1 MPMMAR
7 MRSLAPAFII
17 TVGVLFVL
25 FMVISD
31 SNVLEIFGA
40 RTNNIGSVNGED
52 ISYQNFSNFLDNAI
66 ENQKAQTGHDIDE
79 EQMDQFR
86 DQVWDAVITQIL
98 TEQQIKKFG
107 ITVTD
112 DEIRAVIVSD
122 NPPDFLKRNFI
133 DSTGRFNKE
142 VYQQA
147 IFNPQNKEALVQAEE
162 IVKQQILNQKLQSIL
177 FASINVNDEEI
188 RRRYIDQNIRMTA
201 EFVLVDINSIP
212 DSVIAVNDDE
222 LKQYYKE
229 HPDEFEIKAQRKL
242 KYVFFNFAPSR
253 SDSQAVYRNLQ
264 NVLQRAK
271 IDTSFKSLVDIYSEQ
286 PYSKDTVSV
295 VSLSPEAF
303 DQLNNANVGDITNPF
318 LENGGYAIYKLS
330 GKTNSSE
337 TFVRASHILIPSQGD
352 DKKAFEQANS
362 IYNEIKNGGKFEE
375 LAKKYSA
382 DPESATKGGDLG
394 WFGKGRMV
402 KEFEDACFN
411 GKINEVQK
419 PVKTSYGYHI
429 IKVTGKTNQKFIV
442 EKIFNSI
449 KPSAATKD
457 MLYNRANDFAYLAEK
472 NGFENEAKLA
482 KYEIMVSAPFD
493 EEALAIPGMG
503 YSKELVK
510 FAFDNG
516 LNTISPVYK
525 VSGGYVVAKVEEII
539 NAGVK
544 PFEDVKQTVLFRVRN
559 QKKLER
565 SKQIIQD
572 IKNKVGNNLADAK
585 KVYDKARYDTTG
597 SFTTAGNIP
606 KVGVEYNFSAT
617 ALNLPLNKISEPVK
631 GNRGY
636 YLIRVIS
643 RTNFDE
649 NNFAQQKD
657 QIRNSILQEKR
668 QRYFEQW
675 LANLKKNAKIVDRR
689 SMFFGR

>member
-25 FMVISD
+25 FMIISD

-66 ENQKAQTGHDIDE
+66 ENQKAQTGQDIDE

-86 DQVWDAVITQIL
+86 DQVWEAIVTQIL

-107 ITVTD
+107 ITVTN

-122 NPPDFLKRNFI
+122 NPPDFLKQNFI

-162 IVKQQILNQKLQSIL
+162 IVRQQILNQKLQSIL
-177 FASINVNDEEI
+177 FSSINVNDEEI

-212 DSVIAVNDDE
+212 DSLIAVNDDE

-242 KYVFFNFAPSR
+242 KYVFFNFEPSR
-253 SDSQAVYRNLQ
+253 SDSQAIYQNLQ

-271 IDTSFKSLVDIYSEQ
+271 IDTSFKSLVEIYSEQ
-286 PYSKDTVSV
+286 PYLKDTVSV

-303 DQLNNANVGDITNPF
+303 DQLDKANVGDITNPF
-318 LENGGYAIYKLS
+318 LENDGYAIYKLL
-330 GKTNSSE
+330 GKNNSSE

-352 DKKAFEQANS
+352 DKKVLDEANR

-382 DPESATKGGDLG
+382 DPGSATKGGDLG

-449 KPSAATKD
+449 KPSASTKD

-493 EEALAIPGMG
+493 EEAQAIPGMG

-544 PFEDVKQTVLFRVRN
+544 PFEDVKQTVLFKVRN

-565 SKQIIQD
+565 SKTIIQN
-572 IKNKVGNNLADAK
+572 IKSKVGNNLADAK

-597 SFTTAGNIP
+597 AFTTAGNIP
-606 KVGVEYNFSAT
+606 KVGVEYNFSAK
-617 ALNLPLNKISEPVK
+617 ALNLPLNKISDPIK

-636 YLIRVIS
+636 YLVRVLS

-657 QIRNSILQEKR
+657 QIQNSILQEKK

-675 LANLKKNAKIVDRR
+675 LANLKKNSKIVDRR

>member
-31 SNVLEIFGA
+31 SNIMEIFGA

-52 ISYQNFSNFLDNAI
+52 IQYQNFANFLDNAI
-66 ENQKAQTGHDIDE
+66 ENQKAQTGQDIDE

-86 DQVWDAVITQIL
+86 EQVWDAVVSQIL

-107 ITVTD
+107 ITVTE

-122 NPPDFLKRNFI
+122 NPPDFLKKNFI

-142 VYQQA
+142 IYQQA
-147 IFNPQNKEALVQAEE
+147 IFDPRNKDALVQAEE

-177 FASINVNDEEI
+177 FASIIVTDEEI
-188 RRRYIDQNIRMTA
+188 KRKYIEQNIRMTA

-212 DSVIAVNDDE
+212 DSTVSVSDAE
-222 LKQYYKE
+222 LRKYYKD

-242 KYVFFNFAPSR
+242 KYVFFSFEPSK
-253 SDSQAVYRNLQ
+253 SDSQSVFQNLQ

-271 IDTSFKSLVDIYSEQ
+271 IDTSFKSLVETYSEQ
-286 PYSKDTVSV
+286 PYSKDTVSII
-295 VSLSPEAF
+295 SLSP
-303 DQLNNANVGDITNPF
+303 NAYEQINKVNLGDVIGPF
-318 LENGGYAIYKLS
+318 QENDGYAIYKLL
-330 GKTNSSE
+330 GKINSPE
-337 TFVRASHILIPSQGD
+337 TFVRASHILIPTKD
-352 DKKAFEQANS
+352 DEKKVLEEANR
-362 IYNEIKNGGKFEE
+362 IYEEIKNGGKFDE
-375 LAKKYSA
+375 LAKKYSS
-382 DPESATKGGDLG
+382 DNRSASNGGDLG
-394 WFGKGRMV
+394 WFGKGQMV

-411 GKINEVQK
+411 GKVNELQK

-429 IKVTGKTNQKFIV
+429 IKVTGKTNQKFII

-457 MLYNRANDFAYLAEK
+457 MLYNQANDFAYLAEK

-482 KYEIMVSAPFD
+482 KYDIMVSAPFY

-510 FAFDNG
+510 FAFENG
-516 LNTISPVYK
+516 LNTISPVFK
-525 VSGGYVVAKVEEII
+525 VGGGYVVAKVEEII

-544 PFEDVKQTVLFRVRN
+544 PFEEVKQTVLFKVRN
-559 QKKLER
+559 QKKLEK
-565 SKQIIQD
+565 SKAIVQN
-572 IKNKVGNNLADAK
+572 IKNKVGDNLTK
-585 KVYDKARYDTTG
+585 TKEVYDKARHDTTG
-597 SFTTAGNIP
+597 LFTTAGNIP
-606 KVGVEYNFSAT
+606 KVGLEYNFSST
-617 ALNLPLNKISEPVK
+617 AFKLPLNKVFDPVK
-631 GNRGY
+631 GTRGY
-636 YLIRVIS
+636 YLIKVIS

-657 QIRNSILQEKR
+657 LIRNTILQEKR
-668 QRYFEQW
+668 QRYFDQW
-675 LANLKKNAKIVDRR
+675 LANLKDKAKIVDRR
-689 SMFFGR
+689 NMFYGR